1 MPELMTKGCWMF
13 SGSSGI
19 KLADDNLAP
28 EKNYPAKDIRKR
40 SQKRSGRH

>member
-1 MPELMTKGCWMF
+1 MF

-28 EKNYPAKDIRKR
+28 EKITLQKISEGAKKEVEGTRV
-40 SQKRSGRH
+40 